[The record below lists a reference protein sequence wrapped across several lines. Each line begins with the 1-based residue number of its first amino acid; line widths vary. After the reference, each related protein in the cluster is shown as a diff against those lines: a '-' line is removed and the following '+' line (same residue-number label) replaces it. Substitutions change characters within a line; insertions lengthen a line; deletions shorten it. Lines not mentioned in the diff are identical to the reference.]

1 MLHQKPYKLALV
13 IGSGGIHSIVGVGVF
28 QALSEVGLEP
38 DLIVGCSAGAIFGA
52 GLAEGNGA
60 EAALRK
66 AEKLWTA
73 EVTQVTRWSAMPALF
88 LSKFGLFKEDFSF
101 KDYRVIADRII
112 KAFGDTQIQD
122 MPVAMRV
129 VATHAASGKRVVLDQ
144 GPLVDALCASSS
156 IPFVFPPHKVNGQFL
171 MDGVVSDPLPVMV
184 ASDAQTV
191 VTIGVDS
198 LMPRRINSPLKMFNR
213 IFAAMTNNL
222 MHSQQE
228 LARASGMRVVNITP
242 KFTRHVGLFETAA
255 MTYLVEEAR
264 RATLGA
270 MDEIRQHMEDA
281 QGSFF
286 DQQADHLAVVQKRS
300 AALHLVQA
308 H

>member
-1 MLHQKPYKLALV
+1 MFKHKPYKLALV
-13 IGSGGIHSIVGVGVF
+13 IGSGGIRSIVGVGVF
-28 QALSEVGLEP
+28 QALTEAGLEP

-52 GLAEGNGA
+52 GLAEGNGSS
-60 EAALRK
+60 AALRK

-88 LSKFGLFKEDFSF
+88 LSKFGFFKEDFSF
-101 KDYRVIADRII
+101 KDYRVIADRIT

-129 VATHAASGKRVVLDQ
+129 TATHAASGRRVVLDK
-144 GPLVDALCASSS
+144 GSLVDALCASSS

-213 IFAAMTNNL
+213 IFAATTNNL
-222 MHSQQE
+222 MHSQLE
-228 LARASGMRVVNITP
+228 LARASGMRVVHITP
-242 KFTRHVGLFETAA
+242 KFTRHVHIFETAA

-264 RATLGA
+264 RATLDA
-270 MDEIRQHMEDA
+270 LDEIRQHMEEA
-281 QGSFF
+281 QADFSH
-286 DQQADHLAVVQKRS
+286 QQADHLAVVQKRS
-300 AALHLVQA
+300 AAPHLMHA